1 MIGDQSVAAQVA
13 TVVPT
18 NATRTHIPLVTAD
31 PSAAWVAEGA
41 EIAAS
46 DPTLDDAIVTPAKI
60 AGLTIITNEF
70 AADTSPAAA
79 GIVGDG
85 LSRDIARKIDS
96 AFFGSKGASP
106 VQPAGLEHLV
116 GVSAVDADAD
126 WANLDPFAAALANA
140 ERVGLAVDSFVANP
154 ADALILAT
162 LKESTTSQR
171 PLLTSDPTQPSKRLI
186 QGRAAVRLLGRDAG
200 HRLGYPEGASD
211 PGATWTWPWQW
222 TAPRTSP
229 ATARRSAQPCA
240 YCSRSRTRRRFRRS
254 AWTDLQTSTP
264 TPLGRGRGMRDRAAV
279 DARPLIDAH

>member
-1 MIGDQSVAAQVA
+1 MTLFTTTDDVKGISPDAISTLITLPVERQSVAAQVA
-13 TVVPT
+13 TVIPT

-41 EIAAS
+41 EITAS
-46 DPTLDDAIVTPAKI
+46 DPTLDDVIVTPAKI
-60 AGLTIITNEF
+60 AGLTIITNEL

-106 VQPAGLEHLV
+106 VQPAGLEDLV
-116 GVSAVDADAD
+116 GVSAVDAGAD

-140 ERVGLAVDSFVANP
+140 EGFGLAVDSFVANP

-171 PLLTSDPTQPSKRLI
+171 PLLTPDPTQPSKRLI
-186 QGRAAVRLLGRDAG
+186 QGVPLFVSSAVTPGTVWGIPKVRAILVRRNDVDLAVD
-200 HRLGYPEGASD
+200 
-211 PGATWTWPWQW
+211 
-222 TAPRTSP
+222 
-229 ATARRSAQPCA
+229 RSA
-240 YCSRSRTRRRFRRS
+240 YFTSDRTAIRATMRVSFAFPHAAAIQKIS
-254 AWTDLQTSTP
+254 
-264 TPLGRGRGMRDRAAV
+264 LGD
-279 DARPLIDAH
+279 